1 MNLSPF
7 LIGEQRITLFE
18 TLRPP
23 LAQIAECLASTDP
36 AESLAAAQALL
47 RRYEE
52 AFDDPQSLARA
63 IAVDALFSFPYDTQ
77 YVLTTIFLAGLPFE
91 IPPRPAHIVP
101 DLAVRY
107 RAAEIVNH
115 IDTLPLSSID
125 VLDLHALEIIPAER
139 AFKSGLW
146 LHLAKHE
153 RPAVHER
160 ALRIMRESLEL
171 AWFGASDVAP
181 VLVDLARRSSEAV
194 AARCLDLLAEPCF
207 EGMVC
212 PALHPWLASEDAAP
226 SAVRL
231 AVARRD
237 VAWLRRLSNH
247 NDVPRQARN
256 AALQALG
263 AYGDATDLELFVT
276 RLEQSPSRFGNVAL
290 AALQTAKRR
299 GISVDENQARVVIR
313 FALHYEFLPLDTTAE
328 VTGSRADVC
337 LGDIDTYASSD
348 ISKTRVV
355 SLLGSWATRNAT
367 ARLLDMAQNTSDIV
381 LARAAIRELGRLEER
396 AAEVIVLARLEEI
409 PDVCL
414 CALGNIGGSA
424 TVAHLRRI
432 LHDKPPPWLHRAL
445 EVLFRLDPAP
455 DLLIHVLAHGAISTT
470 ALDALPAYASVE
482 QTDALA
488 SIASA
493 PGHPF
498 RVSAI
503 GALGRTGG
511 CLAIDVLGRL
521 LTDMAEDIRTCVHEA
536 LRVLGA
542 RLVLPGTPLLSCL
555 VDSNDPGG
563 TLIAEAALRRLRQTG
578 LATMEVALLLDAIKG
593 HAHPHLARV
602 VRPYLRRNNPEIRKR
617 ALACLAEAG
626 PAASAWVLPYVHE
639 DEPLPVVRQ
648 GLLALGKAEVPGLG
662 QTIASWL
669 FHGNMNIKKTAAE
682 LLANISDPGLAKML
696 VDVLAW
702 QDQPG
707 LRQLV
712 EHALHTMAPRSARLL
727 LVDKLLHT
735 KDPRQQEQLASSLAP
750 GLSAETFAALLAA
763 HPKLPDEF
771 VRTVIAAHAKDAAR
785 FDTAL
790 RRRDLGH
797 RFPKTT
803 DVAANHPQRPNLA
816 RSDLQRM
823 LGRVRR
829 HLLESPFAESVLP
842 DTRHSLLTMAA
853 SFPGL
858 GSELSALEQRL
869 LANLGMHADEPL
881 RQAILVLLADTTDAF
896 VQARIQPWMRL
907 EGEIDPRCE
916 ALLPAAVRRSNLSI
930 TRRFVNHPMLG
941 VRAAAVR
948 GQLISEE
955 FHWTHSF
962 VQERREVIRRWVQT
976 GREHLLPNV
985 ILGQDQTT
993 FLEAVQCLHIQ
1004 LGKTAAWEF
1013 AQTFVS
1019 ENPHERERYL
1029 LDVTYLGD
1037 CVLPWLLEFVL
1048 RCGEGSLRKRAI
1060 EELARMSLDDA
1071 STFLQSFLDDKHSG
1085 VVIVAAQSAIA
1096 MGNEQDRRRILD
1108 RWLEGKLAGG
1118 FHVPLRDQDVDQV
1131 LRAV

>member
-1 MNLSPF
+1 
-7 LIGEQRITLFE
+7 
-18 TLRPP
+18 
-23 LAQIAECLASTDP
+23 
-36 AESLAAAQALL
+36 
-47 RRYEE
+47 
-52 AFDDPQSLARA
+52 
-63 IAVDALFSFPYDTQ
+63 
-77 YVLTTIFLAGLPFE
+77 
-91 IPPRPAHIVP
+91 
-101 DLAVRY
+101 
-107 RAAEIVNH
+107 
-115 IDTLPLSSID
+115 
-125 VLDLHALEIIPAER
+125 
-139 AFKSGLW
+139 
-146 LHLAKHE
+146 
-153 RPAVHER
+153 
-160 ALRIMRESLEL
+160 
-171 AWFGASDVAP
+171 
-181 VLVDLARRSSEAV
+181 
-194 AARCLDLLAEPCF
+194 
-207 EGMVC
+207 
-212 PALHPWLASEDAAP
+212 
-226 SAVRL
+226 
-231 AVARRD
+231 
-237 VAWLRRLSNH
+237 
-247 NDVPRQARN
+247 
-256 AALQALG
+256 
-263 AYGDATDLELFVT
+263 
-276 RLEQSPSRFGNVAL
+276 
-290 AALQTAKRR
+290 
-299 GISVDENQARVVIR
+299 
-313 FALHYEFLPLDTTAE
+313 
-328 VTGSRADVC
+328 
-337 LGDIDTYASSD
+337 
-348 ISKTRVV
+348 
-355 SLLGSWATRNAT
+355 
-367 ARLLDMAQNTSDIV
+367 
-381 LARAAIRELGRLEER
+381 
-396 AAEVIVLARLEEI
+396 
-409 PDVCL
+409 
-414 CALGNIGGSA
+414 
-424 TVAHLRRI
+424 
-432 LHDKPPPWLHRAL
+432 
-445 EVLFRLDPAP
+445 
-455 DLLIHVLAHGAISTT
+455 
-470 ALDALPAYASVE
+470 
-482 QTDALA
+482 
-488 SIASA
+488 
-493 PGHPF
+493 
-498 RVSAI
+498 
-503 GALGRTGG
+503 
-511 CLAIDVLGRL
+511 
-521 LTDMAEDIRTCVHEA
+521 
-536 LRVLGA
+536 
-542 RLVLPGTPLLSCL
+542 
-555 VDSNDPGG
+555 
-563 TLIAEAALRRLRQTG
+563 
-578 LATMEVALLLDAIKG
+578 MEVALLLDAIKG

-1131 LRAV
+1131 LRAVENASTEAAQMHLYAPIEALPSLSRIQLWLRLRQSQHPRIAAAARDALRALPPADVWMTLEGPDRQKWFGFLDVLGPSAWLPPFLVEEAKTSDTPEDWMNFALRAAGQGLLYPGTLGRTIARWTADSVSPTAFSVLARLTDWYDDKQAAELLAELNPVLQSEHRERLVRMFEDALHEAPPSLIVRLLAPWVRPTDTVAVRMLANAEASSPGILALVGPELRAAMEGAMAKALEEADPETARTWLTYFAQRAEHAVERERVLVLLEKHIGSSSRRVRLHAHRLLRTLAPKERYVRASRRLLEDTDPTTLRLALRILAFGGDLESVDKFVEYLFHTHTAVARSAREGLLVLGPRAI